1 MENVVDE
8 QNQIIIN
15 DLKATIIAL
24 RGRLEDADFEK
35 KKVEQEAIFKAADE
49 IQQLKN
55 TASTLRSEL
64 EKI

>member
-1 MENVVDE
+1 MFIIFLQWKFSDE

-35 KKVEQEAIFKAADE
+35 KKVEQEAIFK
-49 IQQLKN
+49 
-55 TASTLRSEL
+55 
-64 EKI
+64 